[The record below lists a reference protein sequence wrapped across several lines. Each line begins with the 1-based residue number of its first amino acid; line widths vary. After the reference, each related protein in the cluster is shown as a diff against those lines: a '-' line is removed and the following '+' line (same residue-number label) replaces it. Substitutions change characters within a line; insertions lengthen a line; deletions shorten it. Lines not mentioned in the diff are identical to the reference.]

1 MFNKDGQPE
10 VGDYTKEELAEI
22 KQQAKDLLAQIS
34 EGDYDNFEVLME
46 KHGEDE
52 DAQSYENGY
61 YLHKDPANY
70 DSYTYLQSIVKELG
84 GMEVGETALVESDYG
99 YHVIMKYPIEEGA
112 WDDEDNKDWFE
123 GFEDGLIEDM
133 FFSLC
138 KTYMDRVQ
146 IDQAVLDTVPSMK
159 QIGINFYY

>member
-1 MFNKDGQPE
+1 
-10 VGDYTKEELAEI
+10 
-22 KQQAKDLLAQIS
+22 
-34 EGDYDNFEVLME
+34 
-46 KHGEDE
+46 
-52 DAQSYENGY
+52 
-61 YLHKDPANY
+61 
-70 DSYTYLQSIVKELG
+70 
-84 GMEVGETALVESDYG
+84 MEVGETALVESDYG

-138 KTYMDRVQ
+138 KTYMDRVE
-146 IDQAVLDTVPSMK
+146 IDRAVLDTVPSMK